1 MLQGRRPVL
10 RGLAHRPT
18 HAFAALALVV
28 AMPLALS
35 LLAVTRIPGASV
47 TVRAAPEGRVRV
59 EGAGIYAPGDPV
71 ALLDA
76 RGQVRLVTRADT
88 LLLERDGSGTP
99 AENRAYYA
107 ARDAISRLTQVP
119 GTRLRL
125 PDGRLLPLHAHRV
138 RLSDIARGAW
148 LALAIGLCALLAGSW
163 VLVLRPGET
172 APRLFLASG
181 AALAV
186 ATITIALSEHMSLAA
201 PAALQFWTLRV
212 NMLSAIAFGMSLVAL
227 FARYPQ
233 PLASWRL
240 LGAVTLACL
249 GLLFASLFD
258 VLINAVQFTVVIFLL
273 GVSTVGLALVQGW
286 RSRHD
291 PAQRAAFALIGSSL
305 LVCMAGF
312 SATNLIPQMMGRMD
326 VASVPLATS
335 LFLLFYLALAVAIAR
350 YRLFDLGGWAVRV
363 ALLALVVLIV
373 LALDIALVFITGA
386 NWTLSTAFLLVAVA
400 WLPLREYLLRR
411 AEGGRSKR
419 DVHLLR
425 GASDVAFALH
435 PEQQAARWQ
444 ALLDQQFAPLTQA
457 PANGAG
463 LAEADIGDDGRVLS
477 VPSPLGGPGLALHY
491 ADNGR
496 RLFHG
501 EDKAIADELVMLVRE
516 MVAARSAYDRGVQ
529 AERQRIARDLHD
541 DVGSRLMTTL
551 HREDIGTVHADVREA
566 MAEMRLIIDGMAGQS
581 RALAHVLADIRHET
595 VNRLGLAHIAIDW
608 PLSEAFDDERPLP
621 AAQNRVL
628 VSVVRELVSNAIR
641 HAGAAQVRVTCM
653 VAGNDLSL
661 SLHDNGHGFDGASD
675 AAAGNGLRNITRRLE
690 EAGGSF
696 RLESGATG
704 TLAAIRLP
712 LGTGQ
717 ASHAL
722 GMAAAPVPG
731 IARGR

>member
-1 MLQGRRPVL
+1 MQARMPLL
-10 RGLAHRPT
+10 SGLSRRPT
-18 HAFAALALVV
+18 HAFAALAVSA
-28 AMPLALS
+28 AMLIALS
-35 LLAVTRIPGASV
+35 LLVLTRIPGASV
-47 TVRAAPEGRVRV
+47 TVRPLPGNMVQV
-59 EGAGIYAPGDPV
+59 DGAGVYAPGDPI

-76 RGQVRLVTRADT
+76 RGRVRLATRIDM
-88 LLLERDGSGTP
+88 LVLEKDGSGTA
-99 AENRAYYA
+99 AENRAYHA
-107 ARDAISRLTQVP
+107 ARDAISRLAQVP

-125 PDGRLLPLHAHRV
+125 PDGRLLPLHARRV
-138 RLSDIARGAW
+138 TLADVTTGAW

-163 VLVLRPGET
+163 ALVLRPGET

-201 PAALQFWTLRV
+201 PAALQFWALRV

-227 FARYPQ
+227 FARYPE

-249 GLLFASLFD
+249 GLLIASLFD
-258 VLINAVQFTVVIFLL
+258 VLVNAVDFTAVIFLL
-273 GVSTVGLALVQGW
+273 GVAAVVLALVQGW

-305 LVCMAGF
+305 LVCIVGF

-326 VASVPLATS
+326 VAPVPLATS

-363 ALLALVVLIV
+363 ALLALVVLVV
-373 LALDIALVFITGA
+373 LALDIALVFMTGA
-386 NWTLSTAFLLVAVA
+386 NWTLSTAFLLVAAA

-411 AEGGRSKR
+411 AEGGRSRR

-425 GASDVAFALH
+425 GAGDVAFSLH

-444 ALLDQQFAPLTQA
+444 ALLDQQFAPLNQE
-457 PANGAG
+457 PANGAAV
-463 LAEADIGDDGRVLS
+463 AEADIRDDGRVLT

-491 ADNGR
+491 ADHGR
-496 RLFHG
+496 RLFHS

-595 VNRLGLAHIAIDW
+595 VNRLGLARIAIDW
-608 PLSEAFDDERPLP
+608 PLSEAFDDERLLP

-628 VSVVRELVSNAIR
+628 VSVVRELVSNAIL
-641 HAGAAQVRVTCM
+641 HAGAAQVRVTCA
-653 VAGNDLSL
+653 VADNDLVL
-661 SLHDNGHGFDGASD
+661 SLHDNGHGFDAASD
-675 AAAGNGLRNITRRLE
+675 AAVGNGLRNMTRRLE

-712 LGTGQ
+712 LGTGP

-722 GMAAAPVPG
+722 GMAAAPLPG
-731 IARGR
+731 